1 MLYTANVPL
10 LVKGD
15 YIRRGQEF
23 ELSAEDAKQFDP
35 ADITPVGAVEEV
47 PEPEPE
53 EETDPEEMTHEQ
65 LKERAKALGL
75 KTGGSKA
82 DLQERIRLHEGAEPQ
97 EETDPEEGA
106 EEDA

>member
-10 LVKGD
+10 IVKGD

-23 ELSAEDAKQFDP
+23 ELSAEDAEQFDP

-82 DLQERIRLHEGAEPQ
+82 DLQERIKLHEEAPTEP
-97 EETDPEEGA
+97 EPEEEK